1 MNDSPCEVLVRLH
14 VAFDPEFAMFEIP
27 SRISFGIPL
36 LIFRIFLFISRFK
49 SVLCLKFSFDFSLI
63 NGMLL
68 KRGIHE
74 GYIGEHYR
82 G

>member
-1 MNDSPCEVLVRLH
+1 MSK
-14 VAFDPEFAMFEIP
+14 IT
-27 SRISFGIPL
+27 
-36 LIFRIFLFISRFK
+36 
-49 SVLCLKFSFDFSLI
+49 FDFSLI